1 MKASYR
7 NTRPLQSSPLL
18 AAVAA
23 VVVGGI
29 VGSGAAFGPLY
40 AAAGVFALAVAYA
53 LLTSTIVGV
62 MLAFAIIT
70 LLPFGTLPFKT
81 IITPNLLTLALGGLL
96 MVWGLRMLARSDTYE
111 LRLTPLGLPILG
123 FLGFTLFSLI
133 RGAHGVPDPRTLH
146 NYVKFI
152 LGVLFFFSVV
162 NSVRNRKQ
170 ARVVLRG
177 LMLCGGLAA
186 LVGIVLTTLPDETA
200 LRLLVRLGP
209 IGYPTI
215 GRVLRY
221 VEDNPDGM
229 ERVIGLSVDPNGFGG
244 MLALV
249 IALSVA
255 QLFAAR
261 PLLRRDLLAGLVG
274 SMGVALLFT
283 FSRAAL
289 FGIIAVA
296 LYLAT
301 IRYRR
306 LWWAML
312 AMGVLAAGL
321 LLGLGLAEDFTRRLS
336 EGVQFQDQAQQMRLA
351 EFQNA
356 WNIIKRYPLTGI
368 GFGQAPEIDL
378 VAGVS
383 SIYLTI
389 AERMGL
395 IGLAI
400 FLAIVAAWLIHSW
413 LAAQQLDEERAAW
426 LLGTQSGIIAALT
439 VGLADHYF
447 FNIEFSH
454 MVALFWGT
462 MGLGMAIIA
471 LPEQTT
477 PPND

>member
-1 MKASYR
+1 MKADSS

-23 VVVGGI
+23 VVLGGL

-53 LLTSTIVGV
+53 LLTSTTVGV
-62 MLAFAIIT
+62 ILAFAIIT
-70 LLPFGTLPFKT
+70 LLPFGTLPFKA

-146 NYVKFI
+146 NYVKFV

-162 NSVRNRKQ
+162 NSVRNREQ

-209 IGYPTI
+209 IGYPTG

-229 ERVIGLSVDPNGFGG
+229 ERVIGLSVDPNSFGG

-249 IALSVA
+249 IALSAA

-261 PLLRRDLLAGLVG
+261 PLIRRDLLAGLVG
-274 SMGVALLFT
+274 LMGVALLFT

-289 FGIIAVA
+289 FGIIAAA

-301 IRYRR
+301 VRYRR

-321 LLGLGLAEDFTRRLS
+321 LLGLGLAEDFTQRLS

-400 FLAIVAAWLIHSW
+400 FLAIVAAWFIHSW
-413 LAAQQLDEERAAW
+413 LAAQQFDEERAAW
-426 LLGTQSGIIAALT
+426 LLGTQAGIIAALT

-477 PPND
+477 PPDN